1 MRREEM
7 SHLEYVNEVKVS
19 GIVIS
24 AMEKEMTD
32 GNVGLLIKLKNR
44 MKTEINGEIAEREFS
59 IQIKVSP
66 EMYSGCFTGIN
77 QGDELMVSG
86 YLVVDIVT
94 LEGES
99 TLLTT

>member
-1 MRREEM
+1 M

-44 MKTEINGEIAEREFS
+44 MKTEINGEIAERIF
-59 IQIKVSP
+59 
-66 EMYSGCFTGIN
+66 YSN
-77 QGDELMVSG
+77 QS
-86 YLVVDIVT
+86 VT
-94 LEGES
+94 RNVFRLFHWYKS
-99 TLLTT
+99 R